1 MLMLTGFSA
10 MTKSDKKEYI
20 YFFLQSTLSEHSQQK
35 RDLEFTAQNEVE
47 EGIQPR

>member
-1 MLMLTGFSA
+1 

-20 YFFLQSTLSEHSQQK
+20 YIFFLQSTLSEHSQQK
-35 RDLEFTAQNEVE
+35 RDLEFRAENEVE